1 MLYLYEM
8 KEGQV
13 NFEFPGVGEAVA
25 AFVRAR
31 AIEFGTTI
39 VYRENG
45 KIIEEDPRTGV
56 KTVIED
62 STKH

>member
-1 MLYLYEM
+1 M

-13 NFEFPGVGEAVA
+13 NFDFPGVGEAVE
-25 AFVRAR
+25 AFVRAK
-31 AIEFGTTI
+31 AIETGTTI

-56 KTVIED
+56 KTVIEE
-62 STKH
+62 SEKQ

>member
-1 MLYLYEM
+1 ME
-8 KEGQV
+8 KGQV
-13 NFEFPGVGEAVA
+13 NFDFPGVGKAVKEY
-25 AFVRAR
+25 VRER
-31 AIEFGTTI
+31 AIRLGSLI

-62 STKH
+62 FKKR